1 LGSGSYGDV
10 FIFERKDDKKKVAV
24 KIMRK
29 KKMQEDV
36 LEVVKDELSILAML
50 DH

>member
-1 LGSGSYGDV
+1 
-10 FIFERKDDKKKVAV
+10 
-24 KIMRK
+24 MRK